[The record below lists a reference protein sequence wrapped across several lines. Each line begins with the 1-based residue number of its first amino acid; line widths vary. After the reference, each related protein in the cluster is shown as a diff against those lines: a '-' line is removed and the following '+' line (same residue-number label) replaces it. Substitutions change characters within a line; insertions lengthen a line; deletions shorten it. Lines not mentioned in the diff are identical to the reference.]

1 MTGYSTNEVADLLGL
16 KPEQVRAFVKT
27 GLLNAALGHERYQR
41 YRYSFQ
47 DIVLLRMAKQ
57 LREANAGAHAIAR
70 TLRTLKAR
78 LPAGKSLS
86 SVRVVVVGDDVLVK
100 EQESLW
106 DPESGQI
113 QIDFPMSSLTREVAP
128 MIKAA
133 ARDAHLEINTSA
145 DDWYDLGIDLEMI
158 GDYEE
163 AKTVYRKAI
172 EQDSAHADA
181 CVNLGRLAHLSGEAD
196 KALNLFKKALEI
208 NPNHATAWFN
218 LGVVQESREATE
230 QAIAAYER
238 VLSLDTGFPDAH
250 YNLAR
255 LYEQTGDKQGAVR
268 HLIAYKKL
276 EVNSSS

>member
-16 KPEQVRAFVKT
+16 RPEQVRAFVKT
-27 GLLNAALGHERYQR
+27 GLLNAAIGHVKYHR

-57 LREANAGAHAIAR
+57 LREANAGTHAIAR

-86 SVRVVVVGDDVLVK
+86 SVRVVVVGHDVLVR
-100 EQESLW
+100 EQDSLW

-128 MIKAA
+128 MVKAA
-133 ARDAHLEINTSA
+133 ARDAHLQINTSA

-158 GDYEE
+158 GDYKE

-172 EQDSAHADA
+172 EQDPAHTDA
-181 CVNLGRLAHLSGEAD
+181 CVNLGRLLHISGETEE
-196 KALNLFKKALEI
+196 ALSLFNKALEI
-208 NPNHATAWFN
+208 NPQHATAWFN
-218 LGVVQESREATE
+218 LGVVQEGRDATD
-230 QAIAAYER
+230 QAITAYER
-238 VLSLDTGFPDAH
+238 VLSLDDSFPDAH

-268 HLIAYKKL
+268 HLNAYKRL
-276 EVNSSS
+276 HT

>member
-1 MTGYSTNEVADLLGL
+1 MTGYSTNEVAELLGL
-16 KPEQVRAFVKT
+16 KPSQVRAFVKT
-27 GLLNAALGHERYQR
+27 GLLNAAIGHQPYHR

-57 LREANAGAHAIAR
+57 LREANAGNYAIAK

-86 SVRVVVVGDDVLVK
+86 SVRVVVVGHDVLVR
-100 EQESLW
+100 EQDSLW

-128 MIKAA
+128 MVKAA
-133 ARDAHLEINTSA
+133 ARDAQLEVNTSA

-163 AKTVYRKAI
+163 AKHVYRKAI
-172 EQDSAHADA
+172 EQDPTHSDA
-181 CVNLGRLAHLSGEAD
+181 CVNLGRLLHISGDVGA
-196 KALNLFKKALEI
+196 ALKLFNKALEFSPQ
-208 NPNHATAWFN
+208 NATAWFN
-218 LGVVQESREATE
+218 LGVAHEGQDSTE
-230 QAIAAYER
+230 QAVSAYKKA
-238 VLSLDTGFPDAH
+238 LSLDYSFPDAH

-255 LYEQTGDKQGAVR
+255 LYEQIGDKRAAVR
-268 HLIAYKKL
+268 HLNAYKRL
-276 EVNSSS
+276 HTSR

>member
-1 MTGYSTNEVADLLGL
+1 MTGYSTNEVAELLGL
-16 KPEQVRAFVKT
+16 KPDQVRAFVKT
-27 GLLNAALGHERYQR
+27 GLLNAAIGHEPYQR
-41 YRYSFQ
+41 YSYSFQ

-86 SVRVVVVGDDVLVK
+86 SVRVVVVGHDVLVK
-100 EQESLW
+100 EQDSLW

-128 MIKAA
+128 MVKAA
-133 ARDAHLEINTSA
+133 AREAHLELNTSA

-163 AKTVYRKAI
+163 AKAVYRKAI
-172 EQDSAHADA
+172 EQDPAHADA
-181 CVNLGRLAHLSGEAD
+181 CVNLGRLIHISGEAEE
-196 KALNLFKKALEI
+196 ALNLFEKALEI
-208 NPNHATAWFN
+208 NPKHATAWFN
-218 LGVVQESREATE
+218 LGVVQEGRDATD
-230 QAIAAYER
+230 QAITAYER
-238 VLSLDTGFPDAH
+238 VLSLDESFPDAH

-255 LYEQTGDKQGAVR
+255 LYEQTGDKRAAVR
-268 HLIAYKKL
+268 HLNAYKRLHK
-276 EVNSSS
+276 ST